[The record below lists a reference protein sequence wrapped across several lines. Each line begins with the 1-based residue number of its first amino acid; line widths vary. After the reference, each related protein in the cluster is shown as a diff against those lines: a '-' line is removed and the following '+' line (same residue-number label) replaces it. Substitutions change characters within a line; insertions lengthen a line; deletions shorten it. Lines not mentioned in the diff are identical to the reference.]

1 MMKIHFALLAAG
13 RSLRYGKEDK
23 LMEQIGGREILF
35 LLLDK
40 TRKIHAS
47 WKGSTVLV
55 VSGEKE
61 RRLDIPEI
69 CVVNKHPERGISSSI
84 ALALEVA
91 ERRRGMLLR
100 L

>member
-61 RRLDIPEI
+61 RD
-69 CVVNKHPERGISSSI
+69 SI
-84 ALALEVA
+84 FRKSV
-91 ERRRGMLLR
+91 
-100 L
+100 